1 MLPTRACGISMP
13 NDAGAVTWQLPC
25 NPRQKNP
32 QTSRPQGAVVD
43 TPIEA
48 PQALLKRWK
57 VKGGKSRRKEPSTP
71 SYFRGGQRRNRPEER
86 QTQGS

>member
-48 PQALLKRWK
+48 PQALVEKVESQRWK
-57 VKGGKSRRKEPSTP
+57 VKAKRAEHAELFSRRTKAK
-71 SYFRGGQRRNRPEER
+71 QA
-86 QTQGS
+86 